1 MWLPR
6 LIIRGLAR
14 AQQGSCRPATA
25 TVLLQFLLQQLLEGF
40 TMLKYI
46 MLLFFVFRWI
56 KCWHFRFNFSF
67 SFSVFQI
74 QYQCIQMERKS
85 SAVKVPAVIL
95 RDLPSRLPTQG
106 TSRSGKMSNFAVSQK
121 AGCEEII
128 QKLDNPNN
136 LQIKTKCFPDWVD
149 SSLAAQ
155 RAEKGGWGLCLC
167 SNSTTW
173 RFIVAM

>member
-1 MWLPR
+1 
-6 LIIRGLAR
+6 
-14 AQQGSCRPATA
+14 
-25 TVLLQFLLQQLLEGF
+25 
-40 TMLKYI
+40 
-46 MLLFFVFRWI
+46 
-56 KCWHFRFNFSF
+56 
-67 SFSVFQI
+67 
-74 QYQCIQMERKS
+74 MERKS

-128 QKLDNPNN
+128 QKLDNPNK

-155 RAEKGGWGLCLC
+155 RAEKGGGGFASVQTQQLGALL
-167 SNSTTW
+167 
-173 RFIVAM
+173 